1 MRKIVALFLVLAVA
15 CVTASTAEPAKE
27 TMPDELAQTFASFVK
42 AMRTGEAG
50 TINKHCLPHAI
61 SYTYEKRKL
70 PGYGQDINTCFAK
83 NGFDAT
89 VASVRKDGAG
99 CYLVR
104 TNTTAL
110 WFIETKSM
118 GWKLYR
124 YLDKPIK

>member
-1 MRKIVALFLVLAVA
+1 MAAFLLVLAVV
-15 CVTASTAEPAKE
+15 CVDRSRAEPTKE
-27 TMPDELAQTFASFVK
+27 TMPDELAKTLASFVK
-42 AMRTGEAG
+42 AMRTGDAG
-50 TINKHCLPHAI
+50 TINRYCLPHAV
-61 SYTYEKRKL
+61 SYTYEKRKV
-70 PGYGQDINTCFAK
+70 PGYGQDINTHFAK

-89 VASVRKDGAG
+89 GVLVRKDGDG

-104 TNTTAL
+104 THTTAL